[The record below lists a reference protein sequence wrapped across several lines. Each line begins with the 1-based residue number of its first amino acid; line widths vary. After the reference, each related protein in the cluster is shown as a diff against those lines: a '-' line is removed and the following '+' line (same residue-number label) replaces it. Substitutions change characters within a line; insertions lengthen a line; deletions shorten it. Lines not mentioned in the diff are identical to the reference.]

1 MTHPNSA
8 GLAHKWTPFCGGHV
22 RTLGGATRAQPMKKK
37 DTTRA
42 DTRNEF
48 VLSFDCILLITIG
61 HGPIQ
66 SPFLFEF
73 LSALFL
79 SGAPRAACPL
89 PFGLL
94 SSSSVRVASPSSK
107 HRSVGRWRTEPWQK
121 GAITRK
127 KRGGKREKTLG
138 VVRKTKHMD
147 QRRHLGALPDELLAM
162 VAAGL
167 DAVSLGKA
175 ACACRTLARICTDP
189 RPWRALCAASGILD
203 APLYAPI
210 VRGEVAVTP
219 DPDDR
224 WRWLCVLAIAGDDRR
239 FAWHG
244 GTLGGS
250 RERAPGL
257 PAVRACS
264 VHGWFDAAQRVQGF
278 GVEAAN
284 HLSTPA
290 EYARWYAG
298 TWEDGL
304 WHGHGVRN
312 THGTI
317 MTCQWRRGMAHGPG
331 KSVSVSGQCSYV
343 GAWKGGARHGRGV
356 TTCRISHI
364 QCAGGW
370 VAGRN
375 QGWCVFSKLDDQ
387 TPSSGLCFE
396 CDFTWGTT
404 VDWAVVGDPRVRSV
418 GLWCRNDC
426 DTGKRTAIEYA
437 DRSVFETPCRAPSV
451 SYATMP
457 TGRGVLTLADGTR
470 LACDTWDRGSPTGTV
485 TRTRPGSP
493 LACAEWW
500 SEWNL
505 GGCDLVCCVDKT
517 PGPVSRDTAILSKR
531 TTYETLCICLDS
543 PCTVDATDPAASPPW
558 SGSRSPT
565 NIIYYPEPRARPT
578 ILSGLCVFWPRAS
591 CPGPMP
597 WSTMHCARWTSG
609 LGRRTALCP
618 RPQGAPGAPAVAK
631 SEHRQTRLDHVSA
644 HPHKRAHC

>member
-37 DTTRA
+37 RHNKGRHKKRICLVFRLYITDY
-42 DTRNEF
+42 DWSWSYPIPF
-48 VLSFDCILLITIG
+48 FCLSFCLHCSCRVRRGPPVLCLL
-61 HGPIQ
+61 
-66 SPFLFEF
+66 
-73 LSALFL
+73 
-79 SGAPRAACPL
+79 ACC
-89 PFGLL
+89 
-94 SSSSVRVASPSSK
+94 RRR
-107 HRSVGRWRTEPWQK
+107 RSVLRRHHQNTDRSVA
-121 GAITRK
+121 GARSPGK
-127 KRGGKREKTLG
+127 KAQSHEKKEGEKREKTLG

-505 GGCDLVCCVDKT
+505 GV
-517 PGPVSRDTAILSKR
+517 AIS
-531 TTYETLCICLDS
+531 C
-543 PCTVDATDPAASPPW
+543 AASTRHP
-558 SGSRSPT
+558 
-565 NIIYYPEPRARPT
+565 
-578 ILSGLCVFWPRAS
+578 
-591 CPGPMP
+591 
-597 WSTMHCARWTSG
+597 
-609 LGRRTALCP
+609 
-618 RPQGAPGAPAVAK
+618 AP
-631 SEHRQTRLDHVSA
+631 
-644 HPHKRAHC
+644 